1 MSLTLPA
8 PAPDISNGEPVLA
21 GGPVAH
27 IASILKRRGLEP
39 HKATFDEDRPD
50 STEEYQREVYQQAWV
65 NSLVRAGHSDYA
77 RYKLAH
83 LDEAEQHRE
92 HFRTYVDHHAEARRH
107 NRSQRN
113 LPAEQQ
119 QIRRPK
125 IMHMIV
131 PGAVGA
137 GKTVSAVA
145 AGSYAVERGLMARF
159 LVHSHYLKWM
169 RPDGAPPGMT
179 QLMVREFYE
188 RCDVLVLDDLC
199 QQMDGY
205 ATTHVRD
212 HTSDL
217 ISARMHSNRPTIF
230 TTNLN
235 SEQLTVVLGDAL
247 VSRIGSRA
255 QVLNMQGSDRRKPKT
270 W

>member
-1 MSLTLPA
+1 MSLTLPGA
-8 PAPDISNGEPVLA
+8 TPESSSRELVLA
-21 GGPVAH
+21 GGPVAQV
-27 IASILKRRGLEP
+27 AKILRRRGLEP
-39 HKATFDEDRPD
+39 NKAVFDEGRPD
-50 STEEYQREVYQQAWV
+50 STEEYQQQVYQEAWV
-65 NSLVRAGHSDYA
+65 NSLVRAGHSDYT

-83 LDEAEQHRE
+83 LDEVEQHRD
-92 HFRTYVDHHAEARRH
+92 HFQKYIDHHAEARRH

-113 LPAEQQ
+113 LPAEEQ

-131 PGAVGA
+131 PGTTGA

-188 RCDVLVLDDLC
+188 RCDVLVLDDVC
-199 QQMDGY
+199 QQMDEY
-205 ATTHVRD
+205 ATNHVRD

-230 TTNLN
+230 TTNRN
-235 SEQLTVVLGDAL
+235 SAQLTVILGEAL

-255 QVLNMQGSDRRKPKT
+255 QVLSMQGSDRRKPKT